1 MVDALVGTEMEKAA
15 LRAATLHRRGPDES
29 ANRRFPQDEAKF
41 ARQRADEAH
50 SRALQA
56 AARAAAI
63 LEASARL
70 HERVARLEVGG
81 NEDSARRHR
90 KFADDDRLLAEQKRH
105 EALGG

>member
-15 LRAATLHRRGPDES
+15 LRAATLHRRGPDPRIPE
-29 ANRRFPQDEAKF
+29 DEAKF

-50 SRALQA
+50 GRALRA
-56 AARAAAI
+56 AARAAASF
-63 LEASARL
+63 EASARL

-81 NEDSARRHR
+81 NEDSARLHR
-90 KFADDDRLLAEQKRH
+90 KFAGDDRLLAEQKRH